1 MSKFKSDRTA
11 ASTFG
16 IFFITAFITYGLG
29 SGLIDS
35 IIDVP
40 DSLSNI
46 FANKSQI
53 IVGVILIAII
63 HSFVNIGLPIIMF
76 PILSP
81 YSREVA
87 YGYLSA
93 AIVATVVVAVGAIF
107 LLLLIPLSDEYVKSG
122 SAITPY
128 FETMTII
135 LIKGGYFSY
144 QIGMAIWGL
153 GGLMF
158 CYLLYQSKLVPRFIP
173 IWGFIGYTIFISG
186 SILELFSHNVGVVLS
201 VPGGLFEIFL
211 SLWLLFKGFNSSAI
225 TFVPAK

>member
-1 MSKFKSDRTA
+1 MSQFKSNKTA

-16 IFFITAFITYGLG
+16 IFFIIAFVTYGFG

-40 DSLSNI
+40 DSLANI
-46 FANKSQI
+46 FANKAQI
-53 IVGVILIAII
+53 IVGVILLTLV
-63 HSFVNIGLPIIMF
+63 HSFVNIGLPIVMF

-81 YSREVA
+81 YNQRVT
-87 YGYLSA
+87 YGYFSA
-93 AIVATVVVAVGAIF
+93 AIVATVVLVVGSIF

-122 SAITPY
+122 FANTPY
-128 FETMTII
+128 FETMATI
-135 LIKGGYFSY
+135 LKKGGHLSY

-158 CYLLYQSKLVPRFIP
+158 CYLLYQSMLVPRFIP

-186 SILELFSHNVGVVLS
+186 TILELFAHDVGILLS
-201 VPGGLFEIFL
+201 IPGGLFEIFL
-211 SLWLLFKGFNSSAI
+211 SIWLIVKGFNSSEIA
-225 TFVPAK
+225 F